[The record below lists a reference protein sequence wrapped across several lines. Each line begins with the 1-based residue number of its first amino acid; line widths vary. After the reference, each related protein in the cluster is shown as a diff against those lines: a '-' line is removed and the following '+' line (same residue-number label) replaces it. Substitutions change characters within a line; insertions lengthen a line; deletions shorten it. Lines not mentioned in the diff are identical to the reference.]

1 MTDTCIFLQAR
12 MSSSRLPGKSLM
24 KISGY
29 PLVVLS
35 ALRASNTGL
44 RVVVVTST
52 DKSDDILFDVVSSYG
67 IECFRGNL
75 NNVLLR
81 FNDAVDFLN
90 LDKDS
95 LIIRI
100 TGDNVVPDGG
110 LIDDLIGLYVNNSK
124 INYIG
129 ANYPHDNLPYGVNAE
144 LFKVKSLRDAY
155 FNASS
160 DFDLEHVTPWIKRN
174 SSCSGMSPYISKNE
188 RPYVSSKLNLTIDSY
203 DELEMMRVIFKEVD
217 EPLIESWYKICRIA
231 YQNSL

>member
-12 MSSSRLPGKSLM
+12 MSSNRFPGKSLM

-52 DKSDDILFDVVSSYG
+52 DKSDDVLFDVVSSYG

-75 NNVLLR
+75 SNVLLR

-100 TGDNVVPDGG
+100 TGDNVIPDGG
-110 LIDDLIGLYVNNSK
+110 LINDLIGLYVNNSK

-144 LFKVKSLRDAY
+144 LFKVNSLRDAY
-155 FNASS
+155 FDASS
-160 DFDLEHVTPWIKRN
+160 DYDLENVTPWIRRN
-174 SSCSGMSPYISKNE
+174 YSCSGMSPYISKNE

-203 DELEMMRVIFKEVD
+203 DELEMMRLIFSKVD
-217 EPLIESWYKICRIA
+217 EPLVESWYKICRIA

>member
-12 MSSSRLPGKSLM
+12 MSSSRLPGKSLL

-52 DKSDDILFDVVSSYG
+52 DKSDDVLFDVVSSYG

-81 FNDAVDFLN
+81 FNEAVDFLN
-90 LDKDS
+90 LDNDS

-100 TGDNVVPDGG
+100 TGDNVIPDGG
-110 LIDDLIGLYVNNSK
+110 LINDLIELYVNNSK
-124 INYIG
+124 VNYIG

-160 DFDLEHVTPWIKRN
+160 DHDLENVTPWIKRHN
-174 SSCSGMSPYISKNE
+174 NCSGMSPYISKNE
-188 RPYVSSKLNLTIDSY
+188 RPYISSKLNLTIDSH
-203 DELEMMRVIFKEVD
+203 DELEMMRVIFSKVD
-217 EPLIESWYKICRIA
+217 EPVEESWYKICRIA
-231 YQNSL
+231 SQNTL